1 MGPLTSRLV
10 NVRLGVSLILVL
22 LITCS
27 STPQDFVQVD
37 NKKISSSEIRQGIS
51 FGSDSGSIFGIDP
64 DSSIGIN
71 VNFSSNLEIES
82 NVILSINGPSG
93 WDISWDS
100 QDSPESGREYAV
112 SPDQIYWVQF
122 SITSPSVVG
131 GLPLSNSLH
140 GMSMSI
146 ASDQGEILDWYNFS
160 MRYGY
165 YEGVDIVQGGGVSSI
180 VPGGVLT
187 LETTVRNTGN
197 SIRSLDIEIVALDE
211 NGSMITVPGDYFEID
226 NWSASII
233 ESWRV
238 SDLYPNST
246 GVVMVQVFSPGDV
259 EGALDFEI
267 RVSSPASPESV
278 SSVSHIVNIVPRIG
292 GTISISDDGCT
303 MAEVLP
309 GGYCEMEVVITNT
322 GDSESQFSLDVKE
335 LPEWATVDYR
345 NDVISLQPGSSSE
358 AMIIS
363 CSIVEGASSDLF
375 AEVAI
380 HLMIDDWSPGYVNFN
395 LKSGTIYSWEMEMSY
410 QLNEDNNLTAIWTMT
425 NLGNGVDGFTASIDS
440 SVLTDFGITIS
451 DSFSSIIVSESTRYL
466 EIYPVNKNDSVD
478 VIGWMQVPESA
489 PTETMAN
496 LTLEVRSFLEPSIF
510 FIDSIPVII
519 QGEVLPENEDLP
531 LEEDWIIP
539 ILNTWLEP
547 VMIMIVVIL
556 GIFGVV
562 WALKIGNP
570 REEEQII
577 SEGDDWIAKFVR
589 KSTPVS
595 GIIESP
601 KINIGEFEKDFF
613 GEEGR
618 PESEV
623 FNSVDEKIVNE
634 ASELLDRSKEDS
646 DMEEA
651 LRIAGIL
658 EEQDILHPDNIIL
671 DIDDKDLVSEEN
683 VSDNQVPSD
692 FDLEI

>member
-1 MGPLTSRLV
+1 
-10 NVRLGVSLILVL
+10 
-22 LITCS
+22 
-27 STPQDFVQVD
+27 
-37 NKKISSSEIRQGIS
+37 
-51 FGSDSGSIFGIDP
+51 
-64 DSSIGIN
+64 
-71 VNFSSNLEIES
+71 
-82 NVILSINGPSG
+82 
-93 WDISWDS
+93 
-100 QDSPESGREYAV
+100 
-112 SPDQIYWVQF
+112 
-122 SITSPSVVG
+122 
-131 GLPLSNSLH
+131 
-140 GMSMSI
+140 MSI
-146 ASDQGEILDWYNFS
+146 VSDQGEILDWYNFS

-187 LETTVRNTGN
+187 LETIVRNTGN
-197 SIRSLDIEIVALDE
+197 SIRSLDVEIVALDE
-211 NGSMITVPGDYFEID
+211 NGSMITDPGDYFEID

-267 RVSSPASPESV
+267 RISSPASPESV

-292 GTISISDDGCT
+292 GTISISEDGCT
-303 MAEVLP
+303 MVEVLP

-322 GDSESQFSLDVKE
+322 GDSESQFSLDVKD
-335 LPEWATVDYR
+335 LPEWATIDYR
-345 NDVISLQPGSSSE
+345 NDVFSLQPGSSSE
-358 AMIIS
+358 AMTIS
-363 CSIVEGASSDLF
+363 CSIAEGASSDLF
-375 AEVAI
+375 AVVAI

-395 LKSGTIYSWEMEMSY
+395 LESGTIYSWEMEMSY

-496 LTLEVRSFLEPSIF
+496 LTLEMRSFLDPSIF

-519 QGEVLPENEDLP
+519 QGEVLPEDEDLP

-539 ILNTWLEP
+539 LLNTWLEP
-547 VMIMIVVIL
+547 VMIIIVVIL

-562 WALKIGNP
+562 WALKMGNP
-570 REEEQII
+570 REEEQVI

-595 GIIESP
+595 DIIESP

-618 PESEV
+618 PDSEV

-646 DMEEA
+646 DIEEA

-658 EEQDILHPDNIIL
+658 EEQDILHPDNVIL

>member
-1 MGPLTSRLV
+1 
-10 NVRLGVSLILVL
+10 
-22 LITCS
+22 
-27 STPQDFVQVD
+27 
-37 NKKISSSEIRQGIS
+37 
-51 FGSDSGSIFGIDP
+51 
-64 DSSIGIN
+64 
-71 VNFSSNLEIES
+71 
-82 NVILSINGPSG
+82 
-93 WDISWDS
+93 
-100 QDSPESGREYAV
+100 
-112 SPDQIYWVQF
+112 
-122 SITSPSVVG
+122 
-131 GLPLSNSLH
+131 
-140 GMSMSI
+140 
-146 ASDQGEILDWYNFS
+146 
-160 MRYGY
+160 
-165 YEGVDIVQGGGVSSI
+165 
-180 VPGGVLT
+180 
-187 LETTVRNTGN
+187 
-197 SIRSLDIEIVALDE
+197 
-211 NGSMITVPGDYFEID
+211 
-226 NWSASII
+226 
-233 ESWRV
+233 
-238 SDLYPNST
+238 
-246 GVVMVQVFSPGDV
+246 
-259 EGALDFEI
+259 
-267 RVSSPASPESV
+267 
-278 SSVSHIVNIVPRIG
+278 
-292 GTISISDDGCT
+292 
-303 MAEVLP
+303 
-309 GGYCEMEVVITNT
+309 
-322 GDSESQFSLDVKE
+322 
-335 LPEWATVDYR
+335 
-345 NDVISLQPGSSSE
+345 
-358 AMIIS
+358 
-363 CSIVEGASSDLF
+363 
-375 AEVAI
+375 
-380 HLMIDDWSPGYVNFN
+380 
-395 LKSGTIYSWEMEMSY
+395 MSY

-519 QGEVLPENEDLP
+519 QGEVPPENEDLP

-589 KSTPVS
+589 ESTPVS

-618 PESEV
+618 PESEI

-651 LRIAGIL
+651 LRIASIL